1 MLGLF
6 RKASGGDHPPR
17 LPAELIASIERMAV
31 LRRTA
36 GDDGAPRVAIKIPG
50 VGSLYLG
57 ESADLRA
64 RILRAYPDL
73 SEACARRAVSLIEA
87 EVARRNREDFRQR
100 PERQSWVWGW
110 QNEAS

>member
-6 RKASGGDHPPR
+6 QRRGDAAPDR
-17 LPAELIASIERMAV
+17 LPAELVAAIERMGI
-31 LRRTA
+31 LRRTP

-50 VGSLYLG
+50 VGSAYLN
-57 ESADLRA
+57 ESADLCA

-73 SEACARRAVSLIEA
+73 SEACARRAVVLIEA

-100 PERQSWVWGW
+100 PERKSWVWGW

>member
-6 RKASGGDHPPR
+6 YKVTGGNNPPR

-57 ESADLRA
+57 ESANLIE
-64 RILRAYPDL
+64 RIRTAYPEL
-73 SEACARRAVSLIEA
+73 SETCARRAVAMIEA
-87 EVARRNREDFRQR
+87 EIARRNREDFRQR
-100 PERQSWVWGW
+100 PERKSWVWGW

>member
-6 RKASGGDHPPR
+6 RKATGGNNPPR
-17 LPAELIASIERMAV
+17 LPAELVAAIERMAV

-50 VGSLYLG
+50 LGSLYLG
-57 ESADLRA
+57 ESANLIE
-64 RILRAYPDL
+64 RIRVAYPEL
-73 SEACARRAVSLIEA
+73 SEPCARRAVAMIEA
-87 EVARRNREDFRQR
+87 EIARRNREDFRQR
-100 PERQSWVWGW
+100 PERKSWVWGW

>member
-6 RKASGGDHPPR
+6 RKATGGDHPPR
-17 LPAELIASIERMAV
+17 LPAELLASIERMAI

-57 ESADLRA
+57 ETANLIERIRA
-64 RILRAYPDL
+64 AHPEL
-73 SEACARRAVSLIEA
+73 SDTCARRAVALIEA
-87 EVARRNREDFRQR
+87 EIARRNREDFRAR
-100 PERQSWVWGW
+100 PERKSWVWNW
-110 QNEAS
+110 Q

>member
-6 RKASGGDHPPR
+6 YKVTGGNNPPR

-64 RILRAYPDL
+64 RIRAAYPDL
-73 SEACARRAVSLIEA
+73 SEACARRAVALIEA

-100 PERQSWVWGW
+100 PERKSWVWGW

>member
-6 RKASGGDHPPR
+6 QRGGAAAPDR

-64 RILRAYPDL
+64 RIRAAYPDL
-73 SEACARRAVSLIEA
+73 SEACARRAVALIEA
-87 EVARRNREDFRQR
+87 EIARRNRGDFRQR
-100 PERQSWVWGW
+100 PERKSWVWGW

>member
-1 MLGLF
+1 MLRLF
-6 RKASGGDHPPR
+6 QRGGDAAPDR
-17 LPAELIASIERMAV
+17 LPAELVAAIERMTV
-31 LRRTA
+31 LRRTP
-36 GDDGAPRVAIKIPG
+36 GDDGGTRLAIKIPG

-73 SEACARRAVSLIEA
+73 SDACARRAVALIEA

-100 PERQSWVWGW
+100 PERKSWVWGW